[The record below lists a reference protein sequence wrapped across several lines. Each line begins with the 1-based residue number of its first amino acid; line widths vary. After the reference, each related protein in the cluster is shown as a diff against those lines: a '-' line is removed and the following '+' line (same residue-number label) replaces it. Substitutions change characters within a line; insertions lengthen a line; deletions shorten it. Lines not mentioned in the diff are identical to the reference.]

1 MPNNFRR
8 PNLPYINIS
17 LPNDKRYQLLTR
29 SNRRPPTDIMIDSDF
44 DYIIDALNIL
54 DVAMDG
60 ISLGALPGVDVPNNA
75 NKLLTTDGDGT
86 SSWIFVQASNILD
99 QSITGDKLFPQT
111 ITAIQLVDGGISA
124 SKIAPNA
131 ITTIKILD
139 ANITFPKMAP
149 DSVGAVNLID
159 ANVTLEK
166 MAPNSVDT
174 PNLLDDCVTTP
185 KILDAN
191 VTTAKIAD
199 ANVTTAKILDLNV
212 STAKIADGA
221 VTLPKMAADVI
232 KVAASKADQIAGTS
246 SNVYTN
252 PLYQQNHPSAVKF
265 WCSFNGTTA
274 GTNAPIAGYN
284 VVSVT
289 KNSTGNY
296 TINYIVPFSSTI
308 YVVTGNCRKTGGVI
322 NSIVLD
328 PAILNTTNCVINTYY
343 SAGNQVEDSPFV
355 TVVGYGTQ

>member
-111 ITAIQLVDGGISA
+111 ITAIQLVDGGIPA
-124 SKIAPNA
+124 AKIAPNA

-149 DSVGAVNLID
+149 DSVGTVNLID

-166 MAPNSVDT
+166 MAVDSVGT
-174 PNLLDDCVTTP
+174 PNLVNDCVTTI

-199 ANVTTAKILDLNV
+199 ANITTPKILDANV
-212 STAKIADGA
+212 TTPKIADGA
-221 VTLPKMAADVI
+221 ITLPKIAGGVLTA
-232 KVAASKADQIAGTS
+232 AASKAEQIAGA
-246 SNVYTN
+246 SNTVYTS
-252 PLYQQNHPSAVKF
+252 PLVQQNHPSAAKF
-265 WCSFNGTTA
+265 WCSFDGQLA

-284 VVSVT
+284 VATVT
-289 KNSTGNY
+289 RNGVGNY
-296 TINYIVPFSSTI
+296 TINFTTSFTSSNYIVIGNCSITILNGLIIVIQNLAPTSCIIRTI
-308 YVVTGNCRKTGGVI
+308 YSFTNQPVDTGI
-322 NSIVLD
+322 NF
-328 PAILNTTNCVINTYY
+328 C
-343 SAGNQVEDSPFV
+343 
-355 TVVGYGTQ
+355 VGYGLQ